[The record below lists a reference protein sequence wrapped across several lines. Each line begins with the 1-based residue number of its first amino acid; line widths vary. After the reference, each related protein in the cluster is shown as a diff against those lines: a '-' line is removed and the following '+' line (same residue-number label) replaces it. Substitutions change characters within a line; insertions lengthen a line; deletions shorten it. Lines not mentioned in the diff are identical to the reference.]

1 MDSGAAWIGW
11 NQYGLQAFAAGYNQ
25 KSDGRTYYNSLAWVL
40 DDSDIAEA
48 YFDDGL
54 TNKSILTDA
63 RQNFLSYGLVTL
75 NRNDGSSVGFFLGL
89 GYANVIGDPND
100 IESLRDTIFQFF
112 NENSSIPEPGT
123 QYYGFSGA
131 LRCLSDGAGEV
142 AFTEG

>member
-1 MDSGAAWIGW
+1 MQGKTSCHTGW
-11 NQYGLQAFAAGYNQ
+11 LHSTGMM
-25 KSDGRTYYNSLAWVL
+25 VPM
-40 DDSDIAEA
+40 
-48 YFDDGL
+48 
-54 TNKSILTDA
+54 
-63 RQNFLSYGLVTL
+63 
-75 NRNDGSSVGFFLGL
+75 GFFLGL

-142 AFTEG
+142 AFAKDNTVSQYCTQKMATMSKNGVWMPRDMFLSNHSLRPPVMFS